1 MSWSICLNYPYL
13 LVAKSMSLNQTPEPW
28 ETSEKQLQLFIHLV
42 PILGFFPSLW
52 TLYRRQG
59 SREQQE
65 VSRQSV
71 TLALMWVIAYS
82 LLSSSWDT
90 PQLWTFRLLL
100 INGLLTSGYFGLSI
114 WMMFRVRQGKSPRLP
129 GIRSISEGIVRKHL
143 S

>member
-1 MSWSICLNYPYL
+1 MTI
-13 LVAKSMSLNQTPEPW
+13 NQTPEPW

-42 PILGFFPSLW
+42 PIIGFFPSLW
-52 TLYRRQG
+52 TLSRRQG

-82 LLSSSWDT
+82 LLSSSWDM

-114 WMMFRVRQGKSPRLP
+114 WMMFRVRQGKSIRLP